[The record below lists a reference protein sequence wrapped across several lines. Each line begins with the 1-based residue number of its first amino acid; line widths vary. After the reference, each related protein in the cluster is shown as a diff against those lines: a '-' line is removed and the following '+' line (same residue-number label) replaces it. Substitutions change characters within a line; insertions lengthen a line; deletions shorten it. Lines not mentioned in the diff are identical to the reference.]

1 MVQPVE
7 GDQVWASEKSDIS
20 FSKNESLQAST
31 ATPSTADSR
40 FGQMQLLLS
49 LDIILELIHA
59 DRESLKRIET
69 FKDYTGKY
77 GRKVK
82 DAIEEVFVLL
92 LRAVGDRHIAPGFR
106 K

>member
-1 MVQPVE
+1 MESDQPWDTTE
-7 GDQVWASEKSDIS
+7 RDSGTNAETL
-20 FSKNESLQAST
+20 NTPST
-31 ATPSTADSR
+31 SAPSTADPR
-40 FGQMQLLLS
+40 FSQMRLLLS

-59 DRESLKRIET
+59 DRESLKRVET

-92 LRAVGDRHIAPGFR
+92 LQAVGNRHIAPGFR
-106 K
+106 KSVL